1 MLPDSRVSGLPSHS
15 HSHPHILASSHP
27 DRHNNDIHT
36 HTPLSHAHRYECQL
50 KFIALRHLSFNTQ
63 CLRSAASA
71 SVDVAATASA
81 AVAASGF
88 QVLRNRRVAKFPL
101 QCLRSG
107 GGRCV
112 SGQITM
118 VLMYYITSGV
128 YISHAPKK
136 RSS

>member
-1 MLPDSRVSGLPSHS
+1 LELGLGFWVQAAMQSGSWGSRVTFSTESEY
-15 HSHPHILASSHP
+15 
-27 DRHNNDIHT
+27 
-36 HTPLSHAHRYECQL
+36 PLRICY
-50 KFIALRHLSFNTQ
+50 
-63 CLRSAASA
+63 
-71 SVDVAATASA
+71 

-136 RSS
+136 KGVLK